1 MKGRYQVE
9 IFIDY
14 DDEQFDQQCFDDEQ
28 EAKQYLI
35 KAILDINEKD
45 YPYEHIIGK
54 VYDQE
59 EYDFILTMMMRCGI

>member
-1 MKGRYQVE
+1 MEGRYQVE
-9 IFIDY
+9 IYIDY
-14 DDEQFDQQCFDDEQ
+14 ESDQFDQQCFNKEQ

-35 KAILDINEKD
+35 KAILDINEKE

-59 EYDFILTMMMRCGI
+59 DYKFILTMIMRCEI